1 MRVDRASRIIAAQAD
16 RIYRALTNAEAVRT
30 WLPPAGARGVI
41 DVFEPR
47 PGGAFRMTLIFD
59 KADGTERKSSADSDV
74 VNGQFVELAPNARV
88 RQRFSFE
95 SDNPA
100 FAGEMDITWTLA
112 QTAEGVLV
120 TVTAENVPAGITP
133 EDHQAGMASSLDNLA
148 RYLR

>member
-1 MRVDRASRIIAAQAD
+1 MRIDRASRTIAAEPE
-16 RIYRALTNAEAVRT
+16 RVYRALTEAEAVRT
-30 WLPPAGARGVI
+30 WLPPAGARGMI
-41 DVFEPR
+41 EAFEPR

-74 VNGQFVELAPNARV
+74 VNGQFVELAPNVRV
-88 RQRFSFE
+88 RQRFAFE

-100 FAGEMDITWTLA
+100 FAGEMDMTWTL
-112 QTAEGVLV
+112 QPTAEGVLV
-120 TVTAENVPAGITP
+120 TVTAENVPPGITP